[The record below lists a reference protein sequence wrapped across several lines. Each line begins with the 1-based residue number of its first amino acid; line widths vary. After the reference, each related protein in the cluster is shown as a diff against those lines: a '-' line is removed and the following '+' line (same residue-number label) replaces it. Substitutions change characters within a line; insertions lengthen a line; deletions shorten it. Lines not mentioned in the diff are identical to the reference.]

1 MNLAF
6 LYRAI
11 NISSS
16 RKLFKLCIF
25 GDQKHVQ
32 NTFLHCK
39 IHAMYFQGVGGTI
52 KYIQKGFQEIAII
65 CLHINARK

>member
-6 LYRAI
+6 LYKAI

-16 RKLFKLCIF
+16 RKLFKLRIF

-39 IHAMYFQGVGGTI
+39 IHTMCFQGVGSTI
-52 KYIQKGFQEIAII
+52 KYTQKGLREIAIVF
-65 CLHINARK
+65 LHISAKK